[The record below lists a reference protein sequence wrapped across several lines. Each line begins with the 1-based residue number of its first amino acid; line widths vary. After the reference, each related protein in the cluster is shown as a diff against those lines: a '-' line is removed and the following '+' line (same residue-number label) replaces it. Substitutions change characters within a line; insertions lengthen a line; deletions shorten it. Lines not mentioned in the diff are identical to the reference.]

1 MIMIIIVENQ
11 KVRCRMIKWGYSG
24 TLEVPKNQSDKQ
36 ESGSSPSCGHAM
48 YMSAVGRIDWDLD
61 STCWGS
67 RWLIWRFLCLRLRCL
82 AAWCWCAGCSRL
94 AAAGWRSAL
103 ASSRWLR
110 NRRWLRCSWWRAAR
124 YCLCSHST
132 HNGQDEGNQD
142 EMVSHQEFSRR
153 VNSGTQKRRRAAGFI
168 AIKQIWQVR
177 DGQEQLHFLSN

>member
-1 MIMIIIVENQ
+1 
-11 KVRCRMIKWGYSG
+11 
-24 TLEVPKNQSDKQ
+24 
-36 ESGSSPSCGHAM
+36 
-48 YMSAVGRIDWDLD
+48 
-61 STCWGS
+61 
-67 RWLIWRFLCLRLRCL
+67 
-82 AAWCWCAGCSRL
+82 
-94 AAAGWRSAL
+94 
-103 ASSRWLR
+103 LR